1 MSFGGLAG
9 ALVAGAAVGVGHA
22 VEADHVAAVATLVD
36 NDTDRAGLV
45 GASWGVGHAVP
56 ITLLGL
62 ALVALGIRLPA
73 AVTTAVETLVGLLLV
88 ALGARTLWRSRR
100 AGGSHGHLQLGGV
113 SLGAAHA
120 HPLRGESLAV
130 GVLHGVAGSGALVVL
145 LVSTAASVGNA
156 LAFLASFA
164 LLSVGTMA
172 AVSFAWGEA
181 VTAGRGV
188 EALAGLASIAI
199 GVFLVVEQIGG
210 VA

>member
-36 NDTDRAGLV
+36 DDTERAGLV

-73 AVTTAVETLVGLLLV
+73 AVTTAVETL
-88 ALGARTLWRSRR
+88 
-100 AGGSHGHLQLGGV
+100 
-113 SLGAAHA
+113 
-120 HPLRGESLAV
+120 
-130 GVLHGVAGSGALVVL
+130 
-145 LVSTAASVGNA
+145 
-156 LAFLASFA
+156 
-164 LLSVGTMA
+164 
-172 AVSFAWGEA
+172 
-181 VTAGRGV
+181 
-188 EALAGLASIAI
+188 AGLASIAV

-210 VA
+210 VV